1 MSFITDALSTGQQ
14 LLKVVREDHLL
25 IGLIEKASEAM
36 GSSLSEGGKIL
47 SCGNGG
53 SMCDALHFAQE
64 LTGRY
69 RKDRPAISA
78 IALGSSPHLT
88 CTGNDY
94 GFDYVFSR
102 DVQAL
107 GRKGDCL
114 LAIST
119 SGCSKNVIVATQ
131 EASKLNM
138 KTIGLLGK
146 QGGELK
152 NLVDIPLVVPHS
164 LTDRIQEIHI
174 KIIHIL
180 IEGIERKLFPKLY

>member
-1 MSFITDALSTGQQ
+1 MSFITDALTTGHQ
-14 LLKVVREDHLL
+14 LLTTVREDQTIIQSIEETAHL
-25 IGLIEKASEAM
+25 M
-36 GSSLSEGGKIL
+36 GDTLSRGFKIL

-53 SMCDALHFAQE
+53 SMCDSLHFAQE

-69 RKDRPAISA
+69 RQDRPAISA
-78 IALGSSPHLT
+78 ISLGSGPHIT

-94 GFDYVFSR
+94 GFDYIFSR

-107 GRKGDCL
+107 GKKGDCL

-119 SGCSKNVIVATQ
+119 SGNSKNVILATK
-131 EASKLNM
+131 EAKKLGI
-138 KTIGLLGK
+138 KIVGLLGK
-146 QGGELK
+146 KGGALK
-152 NLVDIPLVVPHS
+152 NLVDIPIIVPHS

-180 IEGIERKLFPKLY
+180 IEGIERQLYPELY